1 MFLYNV
7 TIKVMHEIHEEWL
20 QWLIEEHIPEVL
32 ETGCFN
38 GHRVLRLLETDE
50 TEGVTYAV
58 QYEAESKG
66 LYNQYIDKFANQL
79 REKSFQK
86 WGDRFIAFRT
96 IMQVVN

>member
-7 TIKVMHEIHEEWL
+7 TIKVIHEIHEEWL
-20 QWLIEEHIPEVL
+20 QWLIEEHIPEV
-32 ETGCFN
+32 
-38 GHRVLRLLETDE
+38 LETDE